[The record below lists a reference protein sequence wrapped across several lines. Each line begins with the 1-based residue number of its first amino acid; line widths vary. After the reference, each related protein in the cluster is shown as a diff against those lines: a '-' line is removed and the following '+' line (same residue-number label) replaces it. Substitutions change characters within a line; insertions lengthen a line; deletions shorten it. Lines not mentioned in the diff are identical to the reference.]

1 MVDEL
6 DASMMYMHENL
17 MDDDFMCI
25 YIYVYV
31 YILVYVLV
39 CMPKC

>member
-17 MDDDFMCI
+17 MDDDFWCI
-25 YIYVYV
+25 YMFMFTYWCICA
-31 YILVYVLV
+31 
-39 CMPKC
+39 CMNT

>member
-25 YIYVYV
+25 YICLCLH
-31 YILVYVLV
+31 IGV
-39 CMPKC
+39 CGCMYA